1 MDWAQ
6 ILVIILSIFLAI
18 FLLLGI
24 ILTVL
29 LIKVT
34 LQIKSITES
43 AQRTVSGLEGL
54 IASANKFA
62 SPAILIKTIMGQVK
76 KAKKRTAR
84 KGDDI

>member
-6 ILVIILSIFLAI
+6 ILVIILSVFLAI

-34 LQIKSITES
+34 MQIKSITES

-54 IASANKFA
+54 IASANKFT
-62 SPAILIKTIMGQVK
+62 SPAILVKTILNQVK
-76 KAKKRTAR
+76 KAKKRSAS
-84 KGDDI
+84 KGDDL

>member
-6 ILVIILSIFLAI
+6 VLVIILSIFLAI

-24 ILTVL
+24 VLTVL
-29 LIKVT
+29 LIRVT

-54 IASANKFA
+54 IASANKFT
-62 SPAILIKTIMGQVK
+62 SPAILIKAILGQVK
-76 KAKKRTAR
+76 KAKKRASR
-84 KGDDI
+84 KGDDL